1 MLLSSEHQDSH
12 CRNYPQGSRGLHRR
26 PTSRRLIHVSVL
38 YLPFQETVYLRAHY
52 FGNPEPRVAWFKG
65 GRRLNHVDRIK
76 IRTYP
81 GESTLVIRD
90 LRADDSGKYEIQIE
104 NEVGTD
110 SASASL
116 CVEGPPEPPGGRPY
130 ITTIDRYSEHPIHSV
145 RCSGTPSVSPSP
157 GTAPPLTGAPCSP
170 DTS

>member
-1 MLLSSEHQDSH
+1 M
-12 CRNYPQGSRGLHRR
+12 
-26 PTSRRLIHVSVL
+26 
-38 YLPFQETVYLRAHY
+38 RAHY

-104 NEVGTD
+104 NEVGAD
-110 SASASL
+110 ECSASL

-130 ITTIDRYSEHPIHSV
+130 ITTIDRYPASHTTPPLALYAVMMKTGADGNALSH
-145 RCSGTPSVSPSP
+145 SGTRS
-157 GTAPPLTGAPCSP
+157 A
-170 DTS
+170 

>member
-1 MLLSSEHQDSH
+1 MQFVLLH
-12 CRNYPQGSRGLHRR
+12 
-26 PTSRRLIHVSVL
+26 
-38 YLPFQETVYLRAHY
+38 QETVYLRAHY

-104 NEVGTD
+104 NEVGAD
-110 SASASL
+110 ECSASL

-130 ITTIDRYSEHPIHSV
+130 ITSIDRYPASHTHPS
-145 RCSGTPSVSPSP
+145 
-157 GTAPPLTGAPCSP
+157 APLALYATVTMKP
-170 DTS
+170 DDDA

>member
-1 MLLSSEHQDSH
+1 MQFVLLH
-12 CRNYPQGSRGLHRR
+12 
-26 PTSRRLIHVSVL
+26 
-38 YLPFQETVYLRAHY
+38 QETVYLRAHY

-104 NEVGTD
+104 NEVGAD
-110 SASASL
+110 ECSASL

-130 ITTIDRYSEHPIHSV
+130 ITSIDRYPASHTHLCSARSV
-145 RCSGTPSVSPSP
+145 CDGDDDYDV
-157 GTAPPLTGAPCSP
+157 
-170 DTS
+170 

>member
-1 MLLSSEHQDSH
+1 MQFVLLH
-12 CRNYPQGSRGLHRR
+12 
-26 PTSRRLIHVSVL
+26 
-38 YLPFQETVYLRAHY
+38 QETVYLRAHY

-104 NEVGTD
+104 NEVGAD
-110 SASASL
+110 ECSASL

-130 ITTIDRYSEHPIHSV
+130 ITSIDRYPASHTHLHAARSICDGDDDYDV
-145 RCSGTPSVSPSP
+145 
-157 GTAPPLTGAPCSP
+157 
-170 DTS
+170 

>member
-1 MLLSSEHQDSH
+1 MMFPYLDNEGGVD
-12 CRNYPQGSRGLHRR
+12 Y
-26 PTSRRLIHVSVL
+26 VSF
-38 YLPFQETVYLRAHY
+38 PQETVYLRAHY

-104 NEVGTD
+104 NEVGSD
-110 SASASL
+110 ECSASL

-130 ITTIDRYSEHPIHSV
+130 ITSIDRYPPSHTPRHSLYM
-145 RCSGTPSVSPSP
+145 RW
-157 GTAPPLTGAPCSP
+157 
-170 DTS
+170 

>member
-1 MLLSSEHQDSH
+1 MH
-12 CRNYPQGSRGLHRR
+12 
-26 PTSRRLIHVSVL
+26 
-38 YLPFQETVYLRAHY
+38 QETVYLRAHY

-104 NEVGTD
+104 NEVGAD
-110 SASASL
+110 ECSASL

-130 ITTIDRYSEHPIHSV
+130 ITSIDRYPASHTHTSAPLALYATVTMKPDDDARSSHPGRHYGS
-145 RCSGTPSVSPSP
+145 RWP
-157 GTAPPLTGAPCSP
+157 GTGPPSTGAPC
-170 DTS
+170 

>member
-1 MLLSSEHQDSH
+1 MPFVLLH
-12 CRNYPQGSRGLHRR
+12 
-26 PTSRRLIHVSVL
+26 
-38 YLPFQETVYLRAHY
+38 QETVYLRAHY

-104 NEVGTD
+104 NEVGAD
-110 SASASL
+110 ECSASL

-130 ITTIDRYSEHPIHSV
+130 ITSIDRYPASHTPPHHSLCM
-145 RCSGTPSVSPSP
+145 RR
-157 GTAPPLTGAPCSP
+157 
-170 DTS
+170 